1 VVIERGVKHCCAEF
15 LDNPRRIPHGKHRR
29 SAPDQRILNFST
41 TTTFRSVESA
51 RQVLVV
57 DDDEG
62 VRTSV
67 AWALEADGF
76 EVLSVDNGLAAMD
89 LIESSSLSLVVLDL
103 SLPGLGGLDI
113 LSRIRSHEA
122 RHGQHHLPIIVL
134 SGRDS
139 ETDRIVG
146 LDLGADDY
154 LVKPFSPGELAA
166 RARSVLRRSSDPAGG
181 RQPFKPTGTGVEID
195 RESRNVWVDG
205 TAVDL
210 AAKEFELLAY
220 LAGHPRRVCSRSE
233 LLAAVWSSSAG
244 WQTEATVTEHVYR
257 IRQKLEP
264 DPGQPQWL
272 RTVRAVGYRWEG

>member
-1 VVIERGVKHCCAEF
+1 MGSER
-15 LDNPRRIPHGKHRR
+15 R
-29 SAPDQRILNFST
+29 
-41 TTTFRSVESA
+41 
-51 RQVLVV
+51 VLVV

-62 VRTSV
+62 VRTAV
-67 AWALEADGF
+67 TWALEADGF
-76 EVLSVDNGLAAMD
+76 EVVTVDNGLAA
-89 LIESSSLSLVVLDL
+89 LEVIEGTGAAPLSLVVLDL

-113 LSRIRSHEA
+113 LSRLRAAEA
-122 RHGQHHLPIIVL
+122 RDERWRLPIIVL

-166 RARSVLRRSSDPAGG
+166 RARSVLRRSAEAGG
-181 RQPFKPTGTGVEID
+181 GPRKPFRPTGSGVEID

-205 TAVDL
+205 KPVEL

-220 LAGHPRRVCSRSE
+220 LVDHPQRACTRGE
-233 LLAAVWSSSAG
+233 LLSAVWASHTG

-257 IRQKLEP
+257 LRSKIEA
-264 DPGQPQWL
+264 DPQRPTLL

>member
-1 VVIERGVKHCCAEF
+1 MSAA
-15 LDNPRRIPHGKHRR
+15 RR
-29 SAPDQRILNFST
+29 
-41 TTTFRSVESA
+41 
-51 RQVLVV
+51 VLVV

-62 VRTSV
+62 VRTAV
-67 AWALEADGF
+67 TWALEADGF
-76 EVLSVDNGLAAMD
+76 TVDSVDNGLAAMQA
-89 LIESSSLSLVVLDL
+89 IEASTPASPLSLVVLDL

-113 LSRIRSHEA
+113 LRRLRQTEERDA
-122 RHGQHHLPIIVL
+122 RRHLPIIVL

-166 RARSVLRRSSDPAGG
+166 RARSVLRRSAEQTTGG

-195 RESRNVWVDG
+195 RESRNVWLDG
-205 TAVDL
+205 SPVEL

-220 LAGHPRRVCSRSE
+220 LVDHPQRACTRSE
-233 LLAAVWSSSAG
+233 LLAAVWASSNG

-257 IRQKLEP
+257 LRTKLEA
-264 DPGQPQWL
+264 DPGRPRWI

>member
-1 VVIERGVKHCCAEF
+1 MQTS
-15 LDNPRRIPHGKHRR
+15 R
-29 SAPDQRILNFST
+29 S
-41 TTTFRSVESA
+41 
-51 RQVLVV
+51 VLVV

-62 VRTSV
+62 VRTAV
-67 AWALEADGF
+67 TWALEADGF
-76 EVLSVDNGLAAMD
+76 EVASVGDGLTAWG
-89 LIESSSLSLVVLDL
+89 LIEASPPSLVVLDL

-113 LSRIRSHEA
+113 LRRLRTAED
-122 RHGQHHLPIIVL
+122 RDGRRHLPVIVL

-166 RARSVLRRSSDPAGG
+166 RARSVLRRSAEVSGGG
-181 RQPFKPTGTGVEID
+181 RQPFRPTGCGVEID

-205 TAVDL
+205 VPVEL

-220 LAGHPRRVCSRSE
+220 FVDHPQRACTRSE
-233 LLAAVWSSSAG
+233 LLAAVWASHTG

-257 IRQKLEP
+257 LRAKLEP
-264 DPGQPQWL
+264 DPHRPRRL

>member
-1 VVIERGVKHCCAEF
+1 MRSG
-15 LDNPRRIPHGKHRR
+15 RR
-29 SAPDQRILNFST
+29 
-41 TTTFRSVESA
+41 
-51 RQVLVV
+51 VLVV

-62 VRTSV
+62 VRTAV
-67 AWALEADGF
+67 TWALEADGF
-76 EVLSVDNGLAAMD
+76 EVAAVGDGLAAWE
-89 LIESSSLSLVVLDL
+89 LIVSSPPSLVVLDL

-113 LSRIRSHEA
+113 LHRLRAAEE
-122 RHGQHHLPIIVL
+122 RDGGWRVPIIVL

-166 RARSVLRRSSDPAGG
+166 RARSVLRRSVEVAAGG
-181 RQPFKPTGTGVEID
+181 RQPFRPSGVGIELD

-205 TAVDL
+205 EPVEL

-220 LAGHPRRVCSRSE
+220 FVDHPQRACTRDE
-233 LLAAVWSSSAG
+233 LLAAVWSSSSG

-257 IRQKLEP
+257 LRHKIEA
-264 DPGQPQWL
+264 DPARPQRL

>member
-1 VVIERGVKHCCAEF
+1 M
-15 LDNPRRIPHGKHRR
+15 
-29 SAPDQRILNFST
+29 
-41 TTTFRSVESA
+41 
-51 RQVLVV
+51 LVV

-62 VRTSV
+62 VRTAV
-67 AWALEADGF
+67 TWALEADGF
-76 EVLSVDNGLAAMD
+76 EVAAVDNGLAA
-89 LIESSSLSLVVLDL
+89 IEAIEAAPPSLVVLDL

-113 LSRIRSHEA
+113 LSRVRAGEE
-122 RHGQHHLPIIVL
+122 RDGRWRLPVIVL

-166 RARSVLRRSSDPAGG
+166 RARSVLRRCGQFGEPGG
-181 RQPFKPTGTGVEID
+181 RPFEPTGSGVEID

-205 TAVDL
+205 EPIEL

-220 LAGHPRRVCSRSE
+220 FVDHPQRACSRQE
-233 LLAAVWSSSAG
+233 LLAAVWSSHCG
-244 WQTEATVTEHVYR
+244 WQSESTVTEHVYR
-257 IRQKLEP
+257 LRHKIEA
-264 DPGQPQWL
+264 DPGRPERL